1 MNTTKKWSLVA
12 VLCGLLT
19 ATLLTACGG
28 GGSVWTEPN
37 NNNNNS
43 ERPNQELPTI
53 EQRLTFKAD
62 KPIYFNCDAFGFY
75 LLYVN
80 GILKHEHFKEDV
92 KVQGD
97 TEVSYV
103 FEVKASKEKPELS
116 ELRLNFSFIPVDV
129 YEKDPEFDN
138 KPNPLKPIPTVVTF
152 TWQERINGKVTREES
167 QTIKLYEP
175 DNQALYKSKEY
186 KSNIK

>member
-1 MNTTKKWSLVA
+1 MNKTKKWSLA
-12 VLCGLLT
+12 TVLCGLLVT
-19 ATLLTACGG
+19 TLLTACGG
-28 GGSVWTEPN
+28 GGGSVWKEPN
-37 NNNNNS
+37 S
-43 ERPNQELPTI
+43 ENKREKPNQELPTI

-80 GILKHEHFKEDV
+80 GDLKHEHFKEDV

-97 TEVSYV
+97 TEASYV
-103 FEVKASKEKPELS
+103 FEVKASDEKPELS
-116 ELRLNFSFIPVDV
+116 ELRLTFSFVPVDV

-138 KPNPLKPIPTVVTF
+138 NPNPLKPIPTVVTY
-152 TWQERINGKVTREES
+152 TWQERINGKITREES
-167 QTIKLYEP
+167 HTVKLYDP

-186 KSNIK
+186 KSKIN